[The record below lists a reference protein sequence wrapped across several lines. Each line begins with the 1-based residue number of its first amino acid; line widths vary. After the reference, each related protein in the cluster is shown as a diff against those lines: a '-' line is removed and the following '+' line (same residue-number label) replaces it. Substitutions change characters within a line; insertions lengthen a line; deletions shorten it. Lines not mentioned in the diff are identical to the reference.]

1 MAGPGGAGRGGGILF
16 IAVLAF
22 VAYLVATALDGLPR
36 AIVLA
41 VLTAAIV
48 LLTANVLR
56 RR

>member
-22 VAYLVATALDGLPR
+22 VAYLVATALGGLPR

-41 VLTAAIV
+41 VLTVAIV